1 MGVPKP
7 ACRLTTSI
15 ELSRSVSEFRCQ
27 PNAKTRP
34 QMFYLD
40 QIFYKFTI
48 NLTKLSVLFLYL
60 RIFSQRWFRI
70 TCSACAAVVGGYG
83 ISSIFATVFQC
94 TPVVYA
100 FNKQLQGGGHCIN
113 TTAFWYANAIYNII
127 TDVII
132 LASVP
137 GVVWSLSLSTRQR
150 IGLTL
155 VFGLGIFVFATS
167 ILRFTTL
174 DVASKAH
181 DTTFGTLK
189 STMWTTIEASTA
201 VICACLPMVRTPIQR
216 LFPRIFPTAYGAG
229 TTPSGTPG
237 SLGGSKPYEAL
248 QSPTWQPGGD
258 VEMGETRRER
268 EMQRALNSPMTRD
281 ASTMGLPP
289 TPTISEGETTVAEDW
304 SPSRRPVP
312 PPKA

>member
-1 MGVPKP
+1 
-7 ACRLTTSI
+7 
-15 ELSRSVSEFRCQ
+15 
-27 PNAKTRP
+27 
-34 QMFYLD
+34 MFYLD

-70 TCSACAAVVGGYG
+70 TCYVCVAVVSAYTVAC
-83 ISSIFATVFQC
+83 IFATIFQC
-94 TPVVYA
+94 SPVECV
-100 FNKQLQGGGHCIN
+100 FNKKVQGTCFN
-113 TTAFWYANAIYNII
+113 NTAFWYANAIYNIV
-127 TDVII
+127 TDFII

-155 VFGLGIFVFATS
+155 VLGLGIFVFATS

-174 DVASKAH
+174 DHASKTQ

-189 STMWTTIEASTA
+189 STVWTTIEASTA
-201 VICACLPMVRTPIQR
+201 IVCACLPMIRTPIQK
-216 LFPRIFPTAYGAG
+216 LFPKMFPTKSEAG
-229 TTPSGTPG
+229 TTPSAPRS

-248 QSPTWQPGGD
+248 HSPVWQPIGD
-258 VEMGETRRER
+258 HEMGENRRNNTE
-268 EMQRALNSPMTRD
+268 SSHHPITRD
-281 ASTMGLPP
+281 ASTMALPP
-289 TPTISEGETTVAEDW
+289 TPTESEVETAVAVDW
-304 SPSRRPVP
+304 SPSRRAPVP